1 MFLWYLPIATNHRMP
16 PGSSRAS
23 TGHQLMKNPF
33 ETEERRTFRETIKR
47 YVETEIKPHADE
59 WDEAGD
65 FPWRVHEELG
75 AMGYFGFGVSDKFG
89 GLGFDDAFMRAAAAE
104 EMARCGA
111 TGVWAGVPVTPD

>member
-1 MFLWYLPIATNHRMP
+1 
-16 PGSSRAS
+16 
-23 TGHQLMKNPF
+23 MKNPF